1 VDGSSL
7 ATSDILSR
15 MTIKAIIFDLG
26 GVLLRTA
33 DFSPRDRLAA
43 RLGMNRHKL
52 EQFIFGGESGDQAQR
67 GEITVREHWEVLRKR
82 INYSPEEF
90 QALLDQFFA
99 RDELDHE
106 LVDYIRTLHK
116 SYKTALL
123 SNAWN
128 DLRKTLHERWDIEGL
143 FDEMVISAEVKMVKP
158 DPRIYHL
165 ALTRLGVQA
174 GEAIFIDDIAEN
186 VEAARNEGLL
196 AIQYRDTHKTLE
208 ELSHYLPV
216 G

>member
-1 VDGSSL
+1 
-7 ATSDILSR
+7 

-26 GVLLRTA
+26 GVLLRTV

-128 DLRKTLHERWDIEGL
+128 DLRQTLHERWDIEGL

-165 ALTRLGVQA
+165 VLTRLGVQA
-174 GEAIFIDDIAEN
+174 GEAIFIDDIVEN
-186 VEAARNEGLL
+186 VVAARKEGLL